1 MTLVHRSRGPSPP
14 LGPPTAPAPPTAAA
28 EGLSGVSPESGG
40 PRPRR
45 SWWSLFGRKS
55 SVPAAIP
62 ASPEAPPTPATPAR
76 EAPPQPNLPPKPPL
90 FVADLLIMSTL
101 DQKSPPVTP
110 GTNDL
115 LDSLVNDHI
124 ARASRQ
130 AEGEAGAPA
139 AGHADGPADHA
150 KDEPAQDAT
159 AADPTT
165 VTASD
170 GALAETSDGTEPA
183 GAEEDLDSLAE
194 RTQLLQRQIQALLAG
209 EPSADA
215 AIERVPGA
223 VETNSTAPAEDAVA
237 KDLAGEAPAEASAA
251 GRELTDAELEVLLK
265 DPPGAPSRD
274 GDKTAARAAAGQ
286 TDATRVATS
295 PAAATAPAAGASAT
309 VAAAAPA
316 AAGEAKTAVSVDEAV
331 AAESLQAAEA
341 LVPVPAASQPVADED
356 VDAKLTEAEGVMAEE
371 LAQLMAETQ
380 AAESQGS
387 DGANWSGKAIER
399 SGGGSATEVTA
410 PGGAA
415 SEAAGCRGTGDHGQ
429 PGDGGESDHGG
440 GGACGYSEGGTDG
453 QGCGE
458 CRFTRARCGAR
469 RCRCGTG
476 EGAGGVG
483 SRGRVGSRS
492 FARRGGHDGSD
503 ADHLFGFT
511 GFRRVAGRDRAAPAG
526 VHGAAG
532 HVPADP
538 RSAVWMGQGTGQKR
552 DRHRG
557 VLPAAGGRGGLR
569 LVAVAGVALRMG
581 GQRENEQVSTTTFLH
596 GQSACTRSTAFPSR
610 CSRCGQAGRRAGG
623 RCRR

>member
-1 MTLVHRSRGPSPP
+1 M
-14 LGPPTAPAPPTAAA
+14 
-28 EGLSGVSPESGG
+28 
-40 PRPRR
+40 
-45 SWWSLFGRKS
+45 
-55 SVPAAIP
+55 
-62 ASPEAPPTPATPAR
+62 
-76 EAPPQPNLPPKPPL
+76 
-90 FVADLLIMSTL
+90 ADLLIMSTL

-237 KDLAGEAPAEASAA
+237 MDLAGEAPAEASAA

-265 DPPGAPSRD
+265 DPPGASSRD
-274 GDKTAARAAAGQ
+274 GDKTAARTAAGQ

-387 DGANWSGKAIER
+387 DGANWSGKVIER

-415 SEAAGCRGTGDHGQ
+415 SEAQAAAVQAIMDSPVTAASPAMAGAAT
-429 PGDGGESDHGG
+429 
-440 GGACGYSEGGTDG
+440 CGYGEGGTGG
-453 QGCGE
+453 QGCGGE
-458 CRFTRARCGAR
+458 CRFTRAPCGAR
-469 RCRCGTG
+469 RGRCGTG

-538 RSAVWMGQGTGQKR
+538 STCRSDG
-552 DRHRG
+552 
-557 VLPAAGGRGGLR
+557 
-569 LVAVAGVALRMG
+569 
-581 GQRENEQVSTTTFLH
+581 
-596 GQSACTRSTAFPSR
+596 SR
-610 CSRCGQAGRRAGG
+610 NRIKT
-623 RCRR
+623 